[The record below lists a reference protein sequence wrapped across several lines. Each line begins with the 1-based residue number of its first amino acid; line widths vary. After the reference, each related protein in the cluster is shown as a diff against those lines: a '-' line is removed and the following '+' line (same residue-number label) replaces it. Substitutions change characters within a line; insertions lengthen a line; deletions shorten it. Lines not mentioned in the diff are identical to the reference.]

1 MMTNQCDWQSN
12 VDCRFNKNP
21 SLLSST
27 QSDYQVDPQVSYQT
41 IKQLSLQ
48 TLDKVVHNE
57 IHTQLQNKNGK
68 IINNH
73 LGRYSLKTLYSDP

>member
-1 MMTNQCDWQSN
+1 MTNQCDWQSN

-27 QSDYQVDPQVSYQT
+27 QSDHQVDPQVSYQT

-48 TLDKVVHNE
+48 TLDRVVH
-57 IHTQLQNKNGK
+57 ILT
-68 IINNH
+68 
-73 LGRYSLKTLYSDP
+73 YSLTHILNFKTKKAR

>member
-21 SLLSST
+21 GLLSST
-27 QSDYQVDPQVSYQT
+27 QSDHQVDPQVSYQT

-48 TLDKVVHNE
+48 TLDRVVH
-57 IHTQLQNKNGK
+57 ILT
-68 IINNH
+68 
-73 LGRYSLKTLYSDP
+73 YSLTHILNFKTKMAR